1 MTPKADIERRALM
14 TANFDRIGIES
25 TVDLAEKYF

>member
-1 MTPKADIERRALM
+1 LFHDGRARADQWLA
-14 TANFDRIGIES
+14 ANFDRIGIES